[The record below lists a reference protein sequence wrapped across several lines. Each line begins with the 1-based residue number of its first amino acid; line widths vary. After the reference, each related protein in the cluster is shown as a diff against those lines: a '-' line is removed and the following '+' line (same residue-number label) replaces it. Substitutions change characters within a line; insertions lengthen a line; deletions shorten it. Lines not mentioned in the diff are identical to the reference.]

1 MVYNIIMNTVIQEVF
16 SNEDI
21 NVIKKIIDKNKEK
34 AKVFDSHPVD
44 KNGFQILFSEPI
56 LIRDKILG
64 RVMMKQ
70 LEIPL
75 EILKKV
81 EQKVNNI
88 FNNSY
93 ELIHTV
99 SYFEYDKK
107 YGNPKLGVHKDANEE
122 YVSMHADYQL
132 DSNVDW
138 PINVEGTDIFVAN
151 NEIIIFDGYTQNH
164 SRPVKKFNDGEF
176 VKMLMFR
183 FKKVDNV

>member
-1 MVYNIIMNTVIQEVF
+1 MNTIIKEIF
-16 SNEDI
+16 SNDD
-21 NVIKKIIDKNKEK
+21 VQIIKEK
-34 AKVFDSHPVD
+34 IEINKKNAIVFDSHPVD
-44 KNGFQILFSEPI
+44 NNGLQILFSEPI
-56 LIRDKILG
+56 LIKDKILG

-81 EQKVNNI
+81 EQKVNDV

-107 YGNPKLGVHKDANEE
+107 YGNPKLAVHKDATED

-138 PINVEGTDIFVAN
+138 PINVEGTDISVAN

-176 VKMLMFR
+176 VKMLLFR
-183 FKKVDNV
+183 FKKVNNV